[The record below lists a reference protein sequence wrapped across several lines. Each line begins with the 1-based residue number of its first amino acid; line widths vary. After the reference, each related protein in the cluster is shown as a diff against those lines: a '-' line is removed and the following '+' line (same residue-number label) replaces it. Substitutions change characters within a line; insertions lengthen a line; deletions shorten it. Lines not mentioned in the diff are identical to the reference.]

1 MSAVTGISGIQL
13 SAASAAYAPTNS
25 ADVSAIASAYA
36 ESAASSK
43 LDESATADF
52 YSTSNPSGFLT
63 GVDLSDYATTAY
75 VDSSVSGKQD
85 TLTFGYDSN
94 KISAINGSALAG
106 GGGGGSTIS
115 TGEFLGYTVVSADN
129 GVSVVGNSGVVSSSV
144 SIPYTDTT
152 WATNTISANSN
163 KSQFRIYNFS
173 RTAGNM
179 TSLPTGNSVR
189 IRVTAAT
196 PNQAV
201 YTDDQIH
208 LIVYTGTNSGSPI
221 GNWQVQTAQSYKS
234 AIWDKT
240 VTWNSTNQ
248 PNMLITAENF
258 NTYSFSTTALYSAV
272 GVGSSASESSYTAD
286 VLATHPSYVSSV
298 ASSYAESAVS
308 GKADSSALS
317 SYVPYSSLEYNTAS
331 AISGI
336 NGSALAAGSTYS
348 AGEGIDITDDVIS
361 VEAPVDI
368 VAGPGIVIDNP
379 DGNTLRVSTDENY
392 ETVLWSG
399 EALTGITLSESLTNF
414 EQIKVVYAE
423 GAGSTR
429 IGYFVTNHFDAT
441 HLAGVGS
448 GLYWEDTS
456 EYPMHIH
463 GINLSISNNAVTVVT
478 ALAQCFSITN
488 NAFIKWDMGSSFR
501 LLKIMGIHRIAN
513 N

>member
-52 YSTSNPSGFLT
+52 YSTSNPSGFIT

-106 GGGGGSTIS
+106 GGGGGGGSTIS

-129 GVSVVGNSGVVSSSV
+129 GVSVVGNSGVISSSV

-163 KSQFRIYNFS
+163 KGQFRIYNFS

-196 PNQAV
+196 PNQVV
-201 YTDDQIH
+201 YSDDQIH

-221 GNWQVQTAQSYKS
+221 GNWQVQSVNGYKS

-258 NTYSFSTTALYSAV
+258 NTYTFSTTALYSAV

-286 VLATHPSYVSSV
+286 VLAAHPSYVSSV
-298 ASSYAESAVS
+298 ASAYAESAVS
-308 GKADSSALS
+308 SYALS
-317 SYVPYSSLEYNTAS
+317 ADVSGTVDLVSTQS
-331 AISGI
+331 ANWG
-336 NGSALAAGSTYS
+336 GSALALS
-348 AGEGIDITDDVIS
+348 
-361 VEAPVDI
+361 
-368 VAGPGIVIDNP
+368 AGPGVKLEKS
-379 DGNTLRVSTDENY
+379 GNVLVASTD

-399 EALTGITLSESLTNF
+399 ACLMQGGAAATLSEAASNFNKIEVYAIPNPSNSFASPQCFTYPGNNTAGAYMCPFMTTGQKGKFSYGRWTITNGTSFNLTDAGQTDSYPTMNYDNSYGGVV
-414 EQIKVVYAE
+414 KVV
-423 GAGSTR
+423 
-429 IGYFVTNHFDAT
+429 
-441 HLAGVGS
+441 
-448 GLYWEDTS
+448 
-456 EYPMHIH
+456 
-463 GINLSISNNAVTVVT
+463 GINRT
-478 ALAQCFSITN
+478 AEA
-488 NAFIKWDMGSSFR
+488 
-501 LLKIMGIHRIAN
+501 
-513 N
+513 

>member
-25 ADVSAIASAYA
+25 AEVSAIASSYA

-43 LDESATADF
+43 LDTTAFSNVSGTFLTAHQSLSESANWN
-52 YSTSNPSGFLT
+52 STYNT
-63 GVDLSDYATTAY
+63 
-75 VDSSVSGKQD
+75 VS
-85 TLTFGYDSN
+85 TN
-94 KISAINGSALAG
+94 SASWGQ

-163 KSQFRIYNFS
+163 KSQYRIYNFS

-196 PNQAV
+196 PNQVV
-201 YTDDQIH
+201 YSDDQIH

-221 GNWQVQTAQSYKS
+221 GNWQVQSVQSYKS

-258 NTYSFSTTALYSAV
+258 NTYAFSTTALYSAV

-286 VLATHPSYVSSV
+286 VLAAHPSYVSSV
-298 ASSYAESAVS
+298 ASAYAESAVS
-308 GKADSSALS
+308 SYALS
-317 SYVPYSSLEYNTAS
+317 ADVSGTVDLVSTQS
-331 AISGI
+331 ANWG
-336 NGSALAAGSTYS
+336 GSALQLS
-348 AGEGIDITDDVIS
+348 AGAGIS
-361 VEAPVDI
+361 
-368 VAGPGIVIDNP
+368 
-379 DGNTLRVSTDENY
+379 L
-392 ETVLWSG
+392 
-399 EALTGITLSESLTNF
+399 TLSGNVLIIAT
-414 EQIKVVYAE
+414 A
-423 GAGSTR
+423 GA
-429 IGYFVTNHFDAT
+429 
-441 HLAGVGS
+441 
-448 GLYWEDTS
+448 
-456 EYPMHIH
+456 
-463 GINLSISNNAVTVVT
+463 
-478 ALAQCFSITN
+478 
-488 NAFIKWDMGSSFR
+488 
-501 LLKIMGIHRIAN
+501 
-513 N
+513 